1 MPTRG
6 SLFSLS
12 VKRPMSENRL
22 LRHHE
27 VAAAVRLPALLV
39 VLGAEGLFLAVAD
52 GVQAVG
58 GNAQRNEIL
67 LDRIRGG
74 PQARG
79 CTPSSRARRSGLQSS
94 PSPADSCARSRRS
107 CRALPAHPREYPP
120 CRSRSKRPSL
130 HGRKCSRAIPWAAE
144 AVAEAALP
152 PLRAR
157 WHPRSLRGRS
167 R

>member
-39 VLGAEGLFLAVAD
+39 VLGAEGLFLAIAD

-58 GNAQRNEIL
+58 GNPQRNEVL
-67 LDRIRGG
+67 LYRIRAAVAKREVVLGRAALVAVAFNRHLHLRIVAQEVGG
-74 PQARG
+74 LAER
-79 CTPSSRARRSGLQSS
+79 
-94 PSPADSCARSRRS
+94 SPASAR
-107 CRALPAHPREYPP
+107 
-120 CRSRSKRPSL
+120 
-130 HGRKCSRAIPWAAE
+130 I
-144 AVAEAALP
+144 
-152 PLRAR
+152 
-157 WHPRSLRGRS
+157 
-167 R
+167 